1 MRDVRHD
8 FNIDDLL
15 GLTVIGINFLVG
27 VDSDGS
33 VVAEN
38 VTADEESSVTTNA
51 DDGGAVF
58 PFVLGIA
65 ARQTHNKNGYENER
79 END

>member
-1 MRDVRHD
+1 MGYDFDV
-8 FNIDDLL
+8 DDLL
-15 GLTVIGINFLVG
+15 CLTVIGIDFLVG

-38 VTADEESSVTTNA
+38 VTANEECSVAANA
-51 DDGGAVF
+51 DDGFAIF
-58 PFVLGIA
+58 PFVLGVA
-65 ARQTHNKNGYENER
+65 ARQTRTKNGYENER

>member
-1 MRDVRHD
+1 MRHD

-15 GLTVIGINFLVG
+15 VLTVIGIHFFISI
-27 VDSDGS
+27 DSDGS

-58 PFVLGIA
+58 PFVLGVA
-65 ARQTHNKNGYENER
+65 ARQTRTKNGYENER